1 LNKKERLPMRILMS
15 VLALAVVTGCGGAAG
30 RGAESAKGEV
40 EEDEPLP
47 TDPVTIAKAKNVRV
61 LQNESLG
68 CPTEVLGP
76 VDVHRKMESTDK
88 ALEGLKLRAA
98 AVGADA
104 VSNVEFEHGEGGE
117 APTHLAGLAVR
128 CRDIIRGRPYDVVG
142 KLVVHKPMGKEE
154 EAFADLK
161 AQATAL
167 HANLILDVKFI
178 HGEGGEGEGTT
189 MTGTAARTKTQ

>member
-1 LNKKERLPMRILMS
+1 MQILIS
-15 VLALAVVTGCGGAAG
+15 VLALALVTGCGGATA
-30 RGAESAKGEV
+30 RGAAGPEDAKKEAA

-47 TDPVTIAKAKNVRV
+47 TDPATIAKAKTVRV

-76 VDVHRKMESTDK
+76 VDVHRKMESTAQ

-98 AVGADA
+98 AVGAEA
-104 VSNVEFEHGEGGE
+104 VSNVEFEHGEGGS

-128 CRDIIRGRPYDVVG
+128 CRDLLRGRAYDVMG
-142 KLVVHKPMGKEE
+142 NITVHKPMGKEE
-154 EAFADLK
+154 DAFADLK
-161 AQATAL
+161 KQASAMN
-167 HANLILDVKFI
+167 ANLIIDVKFI

-189 MTGTAARTKTQ
+189 MTGTAVRTRAQ